1 MADAVW
7 WGWVVVACLSACLW
21 IAGSEGGRRDGWMLG
36 GCDRRCELAVN
47 GGRCAPSMS
56 TGPTMWILRVSGTL
70 ARPTEGPCS
79 K

>member
-36 GCDRRCELAVN
+36 GCDRRCERGAVRTEHEH
-47 GGRCAPSMS
+47 GTHHVDSEGKWHPSPS
-56 TGPTMWILRVSGTL
+56 Y
-70 ARPTEGPCS
+70 
-79 K
+79 